1 MFLGKNFSLV
11 RLRPFVFRSSDS
23 LMKATTL
30 PLCLTLATMVSASA
44 LANDLDVSPLAIRF
58 PTALGHLNFYGDVA
72 AMSGSAG
79 ASKWESSP
87 NPSNKSWVFPSEY
100 DWRVSV
106 QYSNVSFDNDTRIDF
121 LSESSTFD
129 AGAAGVFRLAYLNA
143 TSNEKIARG
152 LLPLPFEF
160 DLDGYQLSWGKKF
173 NDEFALGAEVGL
185 SQSETIFKGPGFDV
199 ANTDKDSWSFRLGGQ
214 WKPADKWYLGLYGD
228 YINGSAD
235 TALLLPTP
243 LGIVRGSTSDTVEQW
258 LVHPGVAY
266 EFAEN
271 SLVHADFEAGWIS
284 DGETTLDIQRW
295 SVGTDIPVVKG
306 VFIHAGA
313 AVDSYSNVTW
323 STGVGFYP
331 SKKVFIDLAYQ
342 NNAFPELNQEFGRSQ
357 TLNASISIQW

>member
-1 MFLGKNFSLV
+1 
-11 RLRPFVFRSSDS
+11 
-23 LMKATTL
+23 
-30 PLCLTLATMVSASA
+30 MVSASLVANELDSSPFA
-44 LANDLDVSPLAIRF
+44 LRF

-87 NPSNKSWVFPSEY
+87 NPSNKSWVFPAEY
-100 DWRVSV
+100 DWRVSA

-121 LSESSTFD
+121 ISESFTFD
-129 AGAAGVFRLAYLNA
+129 AGVAGVFRLAYLNA
-143 TSNEKIARG
+143 SSNERTVGG
-152 LLPLPFEF
+152 LLPLPYQF
-160 DLDGYQLSWGKKF
+160 DLDAYQLSWGKKL
-173 NDEFALGAEVGL
+173 NDEFAIGAEVGL

-199 ANTDKDSWSFRLGGQ
+199 ANTDKDSWSFRVGGQ
-214 WKPADKWYLGLYGD
+214 WKPADKWYVGLYGD
-228 YINGSAD
+228 YVNGSAD
-235 TALLLPTP
+235 TALALPTP
-243 LGIVRGSTSDTVEQW
+243 LGIIRGSTSDTVEQW
-258 LVHPGVAY
+258 LVHPGIAY

-271 SLVHADFEAGWIS
+271 SLVHADFEAGWTS

-313 AVDSYSNVTW
+313 AVDSYSNFTW
-323 STGVGFYP
+323 STGIGFYP

-342 NNAFPELNQEFGRSQ
+342 NDAFPELKQEFGHSQ